1 MRAFNR
7 RTSTTG
13 ALVAAATVVGT
24 AAISVPAHADPQ
36 GYIEVETGVGYFY
49 GTFDQDPNYVL
60 IVGGS
65 AQEFCEDAPDDP
77 FGNAEPGTATA
88 RIFERNGVTKIKVN
102 SSNQP
107 LYLYEYPTDGPEFIA
122 AFCDIYFD
130 DDPATT
136 VPEPVAHGSGNLKVR
151 TTVFSESAVD
161 VFNSVNGTLEAADG
175 TDYKVRAAA
184 DVFVQDGMPVGEP
197 SDFVSFSLKEI
208 RR

>member
-1 MRAFNR
+1 MGTVQLR
-7 RTSTTG
+7 
-13 ALVAAATVVGT
+13 AATVGAGT
-24 AAISVPAHADPQ
+24 AAAVVMSALVLPGAAHADPQ

-49 GTFDQDPNYVL
+49 GTFEQDPNYVL

-65 AQEFCEDAPDDP
+65 AEEFCDDAPDDP

-136 VPEPVAHGSGNLKVR
+136 VPEPVAQGSGNLKVR

-175 TDYKVRAAA
+175 TNYKVRAAA

-197 SDFVSFSLKEI
+197 ADFVSFSLKEI
-208 RR
+208 GR